1 MAKFAVASQQ
11 GKTTWRAYV
20 RGALF
25 LSLLA
30 LLVWIPKPDYMME
43 PRTAE
48 VASVD

>member
-1 MAKFAVASQQ
+1 MMARYTVPSRQ

-30 LLVWIPKPDYMME
+30 LIVWAPRPDYLQ
-43 PRTAE
+43 PPQD
-48 VASVD
+48 VASLD